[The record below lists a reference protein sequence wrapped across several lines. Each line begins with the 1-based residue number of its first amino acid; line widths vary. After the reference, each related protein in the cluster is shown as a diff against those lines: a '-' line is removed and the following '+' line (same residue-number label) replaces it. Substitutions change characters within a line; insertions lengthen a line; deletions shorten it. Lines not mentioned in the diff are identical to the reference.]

1 MIKASLNNIDN
12 PLPNETF
19 TAAQAIQAVNRL
31 IWSEEVQDDDMHDTL
46 LIKAFLVGTL
56 PNIPAPVKH
65 SKTIPVMET
74 TIEGAQKRIAKAI
87 EDYANRCKFIG
98 DPRETNPDLE
108 YIGVFLD
115 SVGDEMAAISASC
128 NSLHARYVEAL
139 ANANQLQADF
149 DTVDA
154 EAANHLAEKI
164 ELQKAIDERKDNFET
179 VSTASARRLEEKI
192 ELQKEIDELNAEL
205 DRRLATAEKL
215 QEERDDLH
223 ARWLQACANEETLR
237 QANINLIH
245 AAHDNT

>member
-1 MIKASLNNIDN
+1 MIEEFEPNNIDN

-19 TAAQAIQAVNRL
+19 TAAQAIEAVNRL
-31 IWSEEVQDDDMHDTL
+31 LWSEDVEDDNYEDAR

-56 PNIPAPVKH
+56 PNIPVPVKH

-74 TIEGAQKRIAKAI
+74 TIEGAQRRIKPII
-87 EDYANRCKFIG
+87 EWYDDYPEG
-98 DPRETNPDLE
+98 NPWGTDLE
-108 YIGVFLD
+108 YIGVFID
-115 SVGDEMAAISASC
+115 SVGDEMAAMSTAH
-128 NSLHARYVEAL
+128 NSLHERFVQAL
-139 ANANQLQADF
+139 A
-149 DTVDA
+149 
-154 EAANHLAEKI
+154 
-164 ELQKAIDERKDNFET
+164 AIDEWKDNFET
-179 VSTASARRLEEKI
+179 VDMASARRLDEKI

-245 AAHDNT
+245 AAHDNR